1 MDPREELRTHLRP
14 AVMVGFALGLSLA
27 IYLALVEVLRR
38 VQRPF
43 RGFLGTGDP
52 QLLRYAAYGAA
63 AAAVLLILVLRPKL
77 FRRRD
82 TDDVPAAL
90 RRIQSA
96 SLVMLVLGEFP
107 AIVGLAIF
115 LIAGQ
120 ALDFYKLLFVSLFLT
135 FLNFPRA
142 GAWEEWLKG

>member
-14 AVMVGFALGLSLA
+14 AVMVGLALGLSLA

-43 RGFLGTGDP
+43 RGFLSAGDLQP
-52 QLLRYAAYGAA
+52 LRYAAYGAA
-63 AAAVLLILVLRPKL
+63 AAAVLLILVLRPRL

-107 AIVGLAIF
+107 AVVGLALF
-115 LIAGQ
+115 LVAGQ
-120 ALDFYKLLFVSLFLT
+120 ALDFYRLLFVSLFLT